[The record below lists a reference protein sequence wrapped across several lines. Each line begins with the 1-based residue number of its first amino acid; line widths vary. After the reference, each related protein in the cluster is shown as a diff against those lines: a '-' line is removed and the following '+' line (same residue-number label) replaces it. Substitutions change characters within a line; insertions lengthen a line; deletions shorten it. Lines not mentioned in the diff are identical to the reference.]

1 MFYDKYIELC
11 RFKGVSPTTAA
22 LEMGFS
28 KATPTKWKK
37 SKSYP
42 SGKNLK
48 KIAEYFGVTEFFLLQ
63 DNWPKGEYTDE
74 EKTIIELYRK
84 ADDRDRETIRHILNR
99 YQEDTASA
107 VG

>member
-11 RFKGVSPTTAA
+11 RFKGVSPTAAA

-28 KATPTKWKK
+28 KATPTKWKN
-37 SKSYP
+37 SQSYP
-42 SGKNLK
+42 SGKSLK
-48 KIAEYFGVTEFFLLQ
+48 IIAKYFGVTEFFLLQ
-63 DNWPKGEYTDE
+63 DNWPKPEYSNE

-84 ADDRDRETIRHILNR
+84 ADDRDKEAIRLILNR

>member
-11 RFKGVSPTTAA
+11 RFKGVSPTAA
-22 LEMGFS
+22 AMDMGF
-28 KATPTKWKK
+28 

-84 ADDRDRETIRHILNR
+84 ADDRDRETIMHILNR